1 MSEALTY
8 DDVLLVPSYNHWES
22 RKVVDTNITDRSGL
36 LSLEIPVMTSNMDTI
51 TEVDMENLSGAKEVS
66 GCSIVSCQLKKRED
80 AWSMQLAC
88 FCICWMFRRGSPT
101 GRSSTGCKCRIFLHQ
116 CRPYPSEICRSYPE
130 KST

>member
-51 TEVDMENLSGAKEVS
+51 TEVDMANFIRSKGGVGVLHRFMSIEENGEINHGDKLLSDPEEEQYEFAYQV
-66 GCSIVSCQLKKRED
+66 LNP
-80 AWSMQLAC
+80 
-88 FCICWMFRRGSPT
+88 SP
-101 GRSSTGCKCRIFLHQ
+101 
-116 CRPYPSEICRSYPE
+116 
-130 KST
+130 

>member
-51 TEVDMENLSGAKEVS
+51 TEVDM
-66 GCSIVSCQLKKRED
+66 
-80 AWSMQLAC
+80 
-88 FCICWMFRRGSPT
+88 
-101 GRSSTGCKCRIFLHQ
+101 
-116 CRPYPSEICRSYPE
+116 
-130 KST
+130 